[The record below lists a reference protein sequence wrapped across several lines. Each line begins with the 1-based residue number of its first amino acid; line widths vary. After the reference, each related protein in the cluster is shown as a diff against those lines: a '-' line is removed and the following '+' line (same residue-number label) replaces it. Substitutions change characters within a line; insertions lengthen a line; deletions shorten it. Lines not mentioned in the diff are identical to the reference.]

1 MANVGDDEHK
11 VPMDPAAERALL
23 GSIFLDP
30 GSLDRVIEGGIVAGD
45 FSQPSHR
52 VIFDTFL
59 QLSRAGTAVDVVT
72 VSGKLDSAGELVP
85 VGGFPY
91 LNGLAG
97 AVPSVANLDHYI
109 EVVRDKALLRGLL
122 TASQGIAERIFKGGD
137 DAEHALGE
145 AESKLQQ
152 LREGNDPGALAK
164 LGDVAEHVYDLL
176 RKRSESPE
184 DVTGVSTG
192 FRELDTLLSG
202 FQPGDLVIVAARPSM
217 GKTAFALNV
226 VAHAALRV
234 GTTCAFF
241 SLEMPKEQLA
251 MRILTSESRVSGTR
265 IRSGHLKQDDW
276 APLLRATEAL
286 DRAAVW
292 IDDKPAVS
300 VQHIRARCK
309 RVQARHGLGLVA
321 VDYLQLMRGDDE
333 ARREGRQH
341 EIASISMGLK
351 ALAKEF
357 GIPVIALSQLNR
369 GVEQRADK
377 RPMMSDLRESGAIEQ
392 DADVIMFL
400 YRDEYYN
407 KDKPDNKGLAEVLVR
422 KQRNGATGEV
432 KLAFRGEF
440 ARFENLEAG
449 FS

>member
-1 MANVGDDEHK
+1 MAEVESVERK
-11 VPMDPAAERALL
+11 IPQDPAAERALL

-30 GSLDRVIEGGIVAGD
+30 GSLDLVVEGGVVAD
-45 FSQPSHR
+45 HFSQPGHR
-52 VIFDTFL
+52 VIYDTFL
-59 QLSRAGTAVDVVT
+59 ALSREGTAVDVVT
-72 VSGKLDSAGELVP
+72 VSGRLSTVGQLDQ

-97 AVPSVANLDHYI
+97 AVPSVANLEHYI
-109 EVVRDKALLRGLL
+109 TVVRDKALLRGLL
-122 TASQGIAERIFKGGD
+122 EATQGISERVLKGGD
-137 DAEHALGE
+137 PAEHALGE

-152 LREGNDPGALAK
+152 LREGNDTGSLAR
-164 LGDVAEHVYDLL
+164 LGDVAEHVYEKL
-176 RKRSESPE
+176 RKRAESPD
-184 DVTGVSTG
+184 DVTGISTG
-192 FRELDTLLSG
+192 FRDLDTLLSG

-226 VAHAALRV
+226 VAHAALRA

-251 MRILTSESRVSGTR
+251 QRILTSESRVSGTR
-265 IRSGHLKQDDW
+265 IRSGHLLEDDW
-276 APLLRATEAL
+276 APLLRATESL
-286 DRAAVW
+286 DRASVF
-292 IDDKPAVS
+292 IDDKPAVT

-309 RVQARHGLGLVA
+309 RVHSRWGLGMVA

-440 ARFENLEAG
+440 ARFENLEQG

>member
-1 MANVGDDEHK
+1 VAKAKTHEKK
-11 VPMDPAAERALL
+11 VPQDPAAERALL

-30 GSLDRVIEGGIVAGD
+30 GSLDRVIESGVLGEH

-59 QLSRAGTAVDVVT
+59 SLNNAGTAVDVVT
-72 VSGKLDSAGELVP
+72 VSGQLNTGGQLDQI
-85 VGGFPY
+85 GGFPY

-109 EVVRDKALLRGLL
+109 SVVREKALLRGLL
-122 TASQGIAERIFKGGD
+122 HVTQGISERVLTEPEGAEV
-137 DAEHALGE
+137 ALGE
-145 AESKLQQ
+145 AESKLQA
-152 LREGNDPGALAK
+152 LREGNDSSALAR
-164 LGDVAEHVYDLL
+164 LGDVAEQVYDQM
-176 RKRSESPE
+176 RQRAESPD

-192 FRELDTLLSG
+192 FRELDVLTSG
-202 FQPGDLVIVAARPSM
+202 FHPGDLVICAARPAM
-217 GKTAFALNV
+217 GKTAFALNI
-226 VAHAALRV
+226 VAHAALRA

-251 MRILTSESRVSGTR
+251 QRILTSESRVSGQR
-265 IRSGHLKQDDW
+265 IRTGKLLQDDW
-276 APLLRATEAL
+276 APLLRATEAV
-286 DRAAVW
+286 DRAAVY
-292 IDDKPAVS
+292 IDDKPAVT

-309 RVQARHGLGLVA
+309 RLQNQHGLGLVA
-321 VDYLQLMRGDDE
+321 IDYLQLMRGDSDS
-333 ARREGRQH
+333 RREGRQV

-357 GIPVIALSQLNR
+357 GVPVLALSQLNR

-377 RPMMSDLRESGAIEQ
+377 RPLMSDLRESGAIEQ

-400 YRDEYYN
+400 YRDEYYYP
-407 KDKPDNKGLAEVLVR
+407 DKPENKGLAEVLVR
-422 KQRNGATGEV
+422 KQRNGSTGEL

-440 ARFENLEAG
+440 ARFENLEPG
-449 FS
+449 FG